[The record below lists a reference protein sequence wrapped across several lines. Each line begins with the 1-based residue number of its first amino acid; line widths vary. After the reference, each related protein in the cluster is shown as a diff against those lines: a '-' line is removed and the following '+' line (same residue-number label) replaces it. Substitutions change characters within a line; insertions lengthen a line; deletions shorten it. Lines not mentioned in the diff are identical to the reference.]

1 MEGELLFFFL
11 KKRFLKDGFAFLKVF
26 FRGSQRF
33 FLDPLGFTRV
43 LDVLLKRILYHVLE
57 LQC

>member
-1 MEGELLFFFL
+1 MVLHFE
-11 KKRFLKDGFAFLKVF
+11 KF

-33 FLDPLGFTRV
+33 FLDSLGFTRV